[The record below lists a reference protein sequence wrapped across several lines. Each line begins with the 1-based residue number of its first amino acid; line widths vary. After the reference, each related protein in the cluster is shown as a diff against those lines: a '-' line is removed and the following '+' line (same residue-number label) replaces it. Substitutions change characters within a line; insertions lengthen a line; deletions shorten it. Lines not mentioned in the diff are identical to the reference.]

1 MRCTRCDGLAVPQA
15 VGIAPDGRVVFGWCL
30 QCLADKQCR
39 LVEVPA
45 AGPWELKLSAPAS
58 NPARPPL
65 PGNNNPPAGV
75 DQAQWIVAVVAFLMI
90 SWGLILLAAGLFS
103 GSRPVP
109 ATSPLGNGSS
119 QLLGI
124 GGAATAVLGLALLVL
139 ASRRNWFPGTFLLAL
154 LSWLSLLAALGILGN
169 GLLDYQPDRN
179 VSVVLGACTA
189 LAISVVTRWLERS
202 VKRKFKPAPASK
214 PWKPASSAGKSSAG
228 ETRRQH

>member
-39 LVEVPA
+39 LVEVTA
-45 AGPWELKLSAPAS
+45 AGPWDLKLSFPIS
-58 NPARPPL
+58 KPARPTL
-65 PGNNNPPAGV
+65 LSNNNPAAGV
-75 DQAQWIVAVVAFLMI
+75 DQSQWIVAIVAFLMI

-103 GSRPVP
+103 GSRPAP

-119 QLLGI
+119 QLLGV
-124 GGAATAVLGLALLVL
+124 GGAATAVLGLALMVL
-139 ASRRNWFPGTFLLAL
+139 ASHRNWFPGTFLLAL
-154 LSWLSLLAALGILGN
+154 LSWLSLLATLGILVN
-169 GLLDYQPDRN
+169 GVLDFQPDRT
-179 VSVVLGACTA
+179 VQVVLGAGVA
-189 LAISVVTRWLERS
+189 LTISVTTRLLERS
-202 VKRKFKPAPASK
+202 VKRKLKPAPAAK